1 MRAVAVIP
9 AAGLLAGSAAG
20 LLVPEFPSIPGY
32 VAVAAALAWTVWSWQ
47 ASRQWSIAAAV
58 ALTFF
63 LGGALLAADAWHKA
77 WRPPLRL
84 HFEEL
89 ASERRREA
97 EALGQVLPEDNS
109 VFAVLTGT
117 LRADASARPNGAA
130 LSLDIQSV
138 SVRGA
143 GRVKA
148 LESAATKGPEG
159 SSSPEARTDIPAR
172 GGILLTVA
180 GTLAAERLDEWRAGR
195 TIRLPAE
202 LRRPSRYLN
211 PGVAD
216 DERALAR
223 RGTTLVGS
231 VKSGTLVDVVA
242 KGGRL
247 SEAAADTRA
256 FVRRAIASAVGRWS
270 ARSAAIVTAIVIGDR
285 AGLDDGLERRL
296 QEAGTYHVI
305 AISGGNIAILAGLTL
320 VGFRIAGLLGRAA
333 MLTAIAGLVAY
344 CYVIGGTAS
353 VNRATLMAIVYFAAR
368 AMDLRGPPVNAL
380 ALVAGLLV
388 AMQPL
393 AVADAGF
400 LLTFGATAAI
410 ILVAPLAPLRT
421 LPRLVAPFAA
431 MLAASVAAEA
441 ALLPIAA
448 FLFSRVTVAGLVLNF
463 AAIPLMAVA
472 QIAGMALV
480 PAVAVPP
487 LAAALGW
494 IAHAGAEGLVRSA
507 DLVEVVPMLTW
518 RVSPPSWIAL
528 IVYYCGLITAWTL
541 WRLAV
546 QVLGSRES
554 RTLRFV
560 RRGAAC
566 AAVLSL
572 LWIVA
577 EPWIARSPAGDGR
590 LHVTFIDVGQGDA
603 ALVRFPNGSTLLVD
617 AGGLPGASSFD
628 VGDRVVAP
636 VLRHGGIRTLDLV
649 ALTHGDVDHI
659 GGADAMLTEFRPH
672 DVWEGIPVP
681 PHEPLRAL
689 QRTAERVG
697 ATWTNVQTNDLA
709 TIDGVQILMRHP
721 AIADWQRQDVRNDDS
736 IVLEI
741 IWRDV
746 SIVLTG
752 DIGKEAERT
761 ITPLFSPSPLRIV
774 KVPHHGSLT
783 SSTVDFIRALSPRVA
798 VVSVGRSNTFGHPAP
813 EIIDRYRRAGAD
825 LFRTDQDGAISLDTD
840 GYIVDIRTFTG
851 RRTFLKKQIP
861 SRSQEGQEEASATKT
876 DRDTKH
882 TDKTISAAKRGT
894 HEKTQ

>member
-9 AAGLLAGSAAG
+9 AAGLLAGAAAG
-20 LLVPEFPSIPGY
+20 LLVPEVSSIVGY
-32 VAVAAALAWTVWSWQ
+32 AAVAAALAWTVWGWK
-47 ASRQWSIAAAV
+47 ASRQWSIAAGV

-63 LGGALLAADAWHKA
+63 AGGALLAADAWHKA

-84 HFEEL
+84 LFEEL
-89 ASERRREA
+89 ASEKRREA
-97 EALGQVLPEDNS
+97 ELLGQVLPEDDRMS
-109 VFAVLTGT
+109 AVVTGT
-117 LRADASARPNGAA
+117 LRADASARPHGVS
-130 LSLDIQSV
+130 LSLDVHTV
-138 SVRGA
+138 SVRVA
-143 GRVKA
+143 GRIETLEAGAAGGADASA
-148 LESAATKGPEG
+148 LPG
-159 SSSPEARTDIPAR
+159 SRAEIPAR
-172 GGILLTVA
+172 GGVLLAVA
-180 GTLAAERLDEWRAGR
+180 GTLAAGRIDEWRAGR
-195 TIRLPAE
+195 SIRVPAE

-216 DERALAR
+216 EERALAR

-231 VKSGTLVDVVA
+231 VKSGVLVDLVA
-242 KGGRL
+242 NGGRL
-247 SEAAADTRA
+247 SETAGEIRA

-320 VGFRIAGLLGRAA
+320 VGFRVAGVLGRTA
-333 MLTAIAGLVAY
+333 MLTAIAGLLAY
-344 CYVIGGTAS
+344 CSIIGGSAS

-393 AVADAGF
+393 AVVDPGF

-410 ILVAPLAPLRT
+410 ILVVPLVPVRA
-421 LPRLVAPFAA
+421 LPRLAAPFAT
-431 MLAASVAAEA
+431 MLAATIAAEA

-448 FLFSRVTVAGLVLNF
+448 FIFSRITVAGLALNF
-463 AAIPLMAVA
+463 AAIPLMAVV
-472 QIAGMALV
+472 QIAGMAVL
-480 PAVAVPP
+480 PAAAVSPQ
-487 LAAALGW
+487 LASALGW
-494 IAHAGAEGLVRSA
+494 IAHLGAEGLVRSA
-507 DLVEVVPMLTW
+507 DLVEVAPMLTW
-518 RVSPPSWIAL
+518 RVPPPSWIA
-528 IVYYCGLITAWTL
+528 VVAYYGGLITAWTL

-546 QVLGSRES
+546 QVLGSQES
-554 RTLRFV
+554 RLLRFV
-560 RRGAAC
+560 RRSAAA

-577 EPWIARSPAGDGR
+577 EPWAALASAGDGR

-603 ALVRFPNGSTLLVD
+603 ALVQFPAGSTLLVD

-628 VGDRVVAP
+628 IGDRVVAP
-636 VLRHGGIRTLDLV
+636 VLRHGGIRRLDSV
-649 ALTHGDVDHI
+649 VLTHGDVDHI
-659 GGADAMLTEFRPH
+659 GGADAMLAEFRPE

-689 QRTAERVG
+689 QRTAGRVG
-697 ATWTNVQTNDLA
+697 AAWTNVQTNDQV
-709 TIDGVQILMRHP
+709 TIDGVPVLMRHP
-721 AIADWQRQDVRNDDS
+721 ALADWQRQDVRNDDS

-752 DIGKEAERT
+752 DIGREAERT
-761 ITPLFSPSPLRIV
+761 IAPLFSPSALRIV

-783 SSTVDFIRALSPRVA
+783 SSTVDFIRALSPRA
-798 VVSVGRSNTFGHPAP
+798 AIVSVGRSNTFGHPAP
-813 EIIDRYRRAGAD
+813 EVIDRYRRIGAD
-825 LFRTDQDGAISLDTD
+825 VFRTDQDGAVSLHTD
-840 GYIVDIRTFTG
+840 GYVVDIHTFTG
-851 RRTFLKKQIP
+851 RRTFLRKQVLP
-861 SRSQEGQEEASATKT
+861 R
-876 DRDTKH
+876 R
-882 TDKTISAAKRGT
+882 
-894 HEKTQ
+894 HERQDDNSGP